1 MSKSIRNLD
10 SLFEDYD
17 AIEAETVRQRAAYD
31 SLDSLLL
38 SDPTPLDTD
47 QETTE

>member
-1 MSKSIRNLD
+1 MSKPIRNLD
-10 SLFEDYD
+10 ALFEDYD
-17 AIEAETVRQRAAYD
+17 EMEAETKRQRAVYD